1 MDANER
7 IYVKHYAAYTTE
19 DVFDQGEVGKTC
31 CAWTSSNNP
40 VDGRFDT
47 IEDALKAVCKAN
59 CFDWIP
65 ANWLNWAYDFP
76 DEAGRFDLSVMVDAD
91 NAEEATP
98 SEIEAW
104 KAGRKRLWACQVT
117 VHLGV
122 CEVSDRTGAMLG
134 GLSGVV
140 TIVCGTAGC
149 IAFCARKED

>member
-91 NAEEATP
+91 NAEATP

-122 CEVSDRTGAMLG
+122 CEVSYRTGAMLG